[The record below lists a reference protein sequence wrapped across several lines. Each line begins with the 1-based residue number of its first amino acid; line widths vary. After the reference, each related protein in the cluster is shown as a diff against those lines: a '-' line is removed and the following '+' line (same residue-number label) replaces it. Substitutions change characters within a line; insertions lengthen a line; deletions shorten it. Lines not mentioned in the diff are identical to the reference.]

1 MLRMLKTGLAA
12 LVAILSLVLAPNAL
26 AGGIFEDDLDREEI
40 GELMMDSRF
49 ERFDRDRFFDRDEGL
64 RPFILRDRLFGPPF
78 GRPFLFR
85 DRLFGPP
92 FGRPFLFG
100 GLGRGDIILQQLLLE
115 ELIEDAIE
123 DAFEDRFERR

>member
-1 MLRMLKTGLAA
+1 MMKTGLAA
-12 LVAILSLVLAPNAL
+12 VVAILSLVLAPNAL

-40 GELMMDSRF
+40 RELMLDS
-49 ERFDRDRFFDRDEGL
+49 RFDRDRFFDREDGL
-64 RPFILRDRLFGPPF
+64 RPFIGRDRLFGPPF
-78 GRPFLFR
+78 GRPFIAR

-100 GLGRGDIILQQLLLE
+100 GLGRDALILEQLLLE

-123 DAFEDRFERR
+123 DAIEDRFERR